1 MHAQEASPASRMLD
15 FEGFVTVS
23 SVLLVEL
30 TDCKCLCVSCADG
43 QEDVPNVP
51 RLRHLCDDVDAGV

>member
-1 MHAQEASPASRMLD
+1 MREQEACPASRMLD

-30 TDCKCLCVSCADG
+30 TAMFPIICI
-43 QEDVPNVP
+43 EIF
-51 RLRHLCDDVDAGV
+51 